1 MDFPDGAA
9 LFGDKA
15 QGVVIKV
22 SSWNVAKAMADAD
35 EENQQIKM
43 TSPPLGCECKKKVR
57 AETGASIK

>member
-22 SSWNVAKAMADAD
+22 SSWNVAKAMADGD
-35 EENQQIKM
+35 EEINRSKSQI
-43 TSPPLGCECKKKVR
+43 LYWDVNAKKVR
-57 AETGASIK
+57 AETCASIK